1 MIQYHK
7 SAFGLGL
14 LFRINGSAIYRSFI
28 PGVLSAVVVV
38 LLRLIV
44 HADDTKTSVI
54 DDSILH
60 PYAVGALVASLT
72 FLLVFRAQ
80 QGYARYWEACSAVHH
95 CLSKWM
101 DAVNHAGAYHL
112 QCAHYDPIKPPSFF
126 DYPDLDGSFL
136 TRNRESSN
144 RATASGGAEQQL
156 QDTIGSTNS
165 ESERLHERA
174 RHKSIQQ
181 VQKHYLKAVTRIP
194 ISAAQRR
201 FSSNR
206 STSSGQQGGDPIP
219 LEGFARLDGNWGS
232 RRFDNNHTAAANSS
246 ASSNNK
252 NNSHNTHSHDA
263 STYFDPRDPDAR
275 DPQGFAGCSGGHT
288 APLFLQ
294 ELAHLAS
301 LAAAVALS
309 TLRND
314 VEGAESPLDIYS
326 PGSPWPPVDP
336 DRGGVKRRDGAA
348 IEYTWKQRLKYFVG
362 AGRTSHE
369 RTLYNAARPLP
380 VLGGVSEAEV

>member
-14 LFRINGSAIYRSFI
+14 LFRINGSAIYRSFL
-28 PGVLSAVVVV
+28 PGILSAAVVM
-38 LLRLIV
+38 LLRLIT
-44 HADDTKTSVI
+44 HDDDTKTSII

-112 QCAHYDPIKPPSFF
+112 QCEHYNPIKPPSFF

-136 TRNRESSN
+136 TRNRE
-144 RATASGGAEQQL
+144 ASREACAEQQ
-156 QDTIGSTNS
+156 QQQQQVESKNS

-174 RHKSIQQ
+174 QSKSITQ
-181 VQKHYLKAVTRIP
+181 VDKRYLKAVTKIP
-194 ISAAQRR
+194 ISPKHKSCSNL
-201 FSSNR
+201 SSSSR
-206 STSSGQQGGDPIP
+206 SGDRGSPIP
-219 LEGFARLDGNWGS
+219 LEGEPRLDGNWGS
-232 RRFDNNHTAAANSS
+232 RRFANNSNKNKNDD
-246 ASSNNK
+246 SSN
-252 NNSHNTHSHDA
+252 A
-263 STYFDPRDPDAR
+263 STYFDPRNPNLR
-275 DPQGFAGCSGGHT
+275 DPQGFAGFSGGNT

-301 LAAAVALS
+301 LMAAVALS

-314 VEGAESPLDIYS
+314 VDGAESPLDIYS
-326 PGSPWPPVDP
+326 PGSPWPAVDP
-336 DRGGVKRRDGAA
+336 DRSTKKKDAA
-348 IEYTWKQRLKYFVG
+348 IEYSWTQRLKYFVG
-362 AGRTSHE
+362 AGRTAHE

-380 VLGGVSEAEV
+380 VFGGVSEAEVSV